1 MGTYTRSVTK
11 FYDFDGDKI
20 TVNFKRLLRSDAM
33 ELSPYM
39 QTKEDGTVT
48 MSMQTQFEFS
58 NVAAKVLK
66 KCILSFS
73 GLMIDGKE
81 VTEKSEDYDAVFDD
95 VYFMSLLMQIM
106 GDVMSCSFMA
116 GDTEKK

>member
-1 MGTYTRSVTK
+1 MGSYTRSVTK
-11 FYDFDGDKI
+11 FYDFDCDKI

-39 QTKEDGTVT
+39 QTKEDGSVT
-48 MSMQTQFEFS
+48 MSMQTQFEFAD
-58 NVAAKVLK
+58 VAAKVLK
-66 KCILSFS
+66 KAINTFS
-73 GLMIDGKE
+73 GLTIDGKE
-81 VTEKSEDYDAVFDD
+81 VTEKSDEYNSVFED

>member
-11 FYDFDGDKI
+11 EYEFDGDKI

-39 QTKEDGTVT
+39 QARDDGSVT
-48 MSMQTQFEFS
+48 MSMQTQFQFAD
-58 NVAAKVLK
+58 VAAKVLK
-66 KCILSFS
+66 NCINTFS
-73 GLMIDGKE
+73 GLKIDGIE
-81 VTEKSEDYDAVFDD
+81 VTEKSDLYLTLFSD

-106 GDVMSCSFMA
+106 GDVMTCSFMA